1 MAVSLLSGSSDKC
14 FLVSWCTLTV
24 ALSLSVLCL
33 SVLVQHTLFL
43 DLKVW
48 IIPFDYIFT
57 ISRPPPLFLI
67 SLIFFHKSRN
77 KYVNDIKCT
86 SHCFNK
92 LFTYWIKI
100 EPILPTPHGILFF
113 LAIHFVYFH
122 LRTTSPAP
130 LIQIRKSTFSYHWLD
145 IWLHFWNLVHS
156 LHQCKQMKP
165 IHCK

>member
-122 LRTTSPAP
+122 LRHYFSGTPHPDTKKYFFIPLAWYLIAFLKPRSLITSM
-130 LIQIRKSTFSYHWLD
+130 QT
-145 IWLHFWNLVHS
+145 NETNS
-156 LHQCKQMKP
+156 L
-165 IHCK
+165 